1 MDKTSVLKALN
12 SKKVP
17 MSKFLELISE
27 YCYDKGKSDADTSKF
42 LNTIVSDPM
51 LVIRLFTNSVLPYL
65 KLKYNI
71 YTVLD
76 KNRNPIL
83 FY

>member
-1 MDKTSVLKALN
+1 MDKTSILETLN
-12 SKKVP
+12 SKKVS

-51 LVIRLFTNSVLPYL
+51 LVIRLFTNFVLPYL

-71 YTVLD
+71 CTVLD